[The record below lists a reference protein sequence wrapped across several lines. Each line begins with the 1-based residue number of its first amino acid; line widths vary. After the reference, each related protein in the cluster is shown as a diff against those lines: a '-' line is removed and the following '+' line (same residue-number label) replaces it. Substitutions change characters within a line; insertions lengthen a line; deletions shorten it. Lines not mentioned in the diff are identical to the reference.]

1 MRKALFNPLFALALA
16 GAFLFSAVVCCCVKH
31 LAQEQTKSS
40 CCHKAKKDHA
50 KCTDGCSS
58 LVKSAETAKTFD
70 LTSSASSIVAI
81 PDFAAVVYAPAY
93 IIKPVFLNG
102 PPGPFS
108 AVPLYTRFHSLR
120 I

>member
-1 MRKALFNPLFALALA
+1 MRKTLFNPLFALALA
-16 GAFLFSAVVCCCVKH
+16 GAFLFSAVLCCCVKH
-31 LAQEQTKSS
+31 IAQEQSKS

-70 LTSSASSIVAI
+70 LTSSTPSVVAL
-81 PDFAAVVYAPAY
+81 PDFAAVAYTPAY

-102 PPGPFS
+102 PPGPIS